1 MLTKLSRASIG
12 VSVLAF
18 LTLTATT
25 ALAASFHFV
34 GSPKAA
40 VVGDDVVVSGKV
52 AGLGNGDITVTV
64 EVDGSVTILCVSPGG
79 NVAPGQNKEPFTA
92 VDSRTFV
99 PSAKNGQFTFTI
111 DVNVADAIA
120 EAVARHECPN
130 GNWTKEVDDVSFDSV
145 TVTVEQNGQVISR
158 TIAL

>member
-1 MLTKLSRASIG
+1 LFNKVSRVALG
-12 VSVLAF
+12 LFVLAA
-18 LTLTATT
+18 LTVTAGK
-25 ALAASFHFV
+25 ALAASLHFV

-40 VVGDDVVVSGKV
+40 VVGDAVVVSGKV

-64 EVDGSVTILCVSPGG
+64 EVEGEVTVLCVSPGG

-111 DVNVADAIA
+111 AVDVADAIA
-120 EAVARHECPN
+120 EAVAQHECAN
-130 GNWTKEVDDVSFDSV
+130 RNWTKEVDDVSFNSV
-145 TVTVEQNGQVISR
+145 TITVEQDGQTISR
-158 TIAL
+158 TLGL

>member
-1 MLTKLSRASIG
+1 MVKKAGYVTLCLG
-12 VSVLAF
+12 VLAAV
-18 LTLTATT
+18 TLSATN
-25 ALAASFHFV
+25 ALAGSLHFV

-40 VVGDDVVVSGKV
+40 VVGDAVVVSGKV

-64 EVDGSVTILCVSPGG
+64 EVDGEVTVLCVSPGG

-111 DVNVADAIA
+111 AVDVADAIA
-120 EAVARHECPN
+120 EAVAQHECAN
-130 GNWTKEVDDVSFDSV
+130 RNWTKEVDDISFDSA
-145 TVTVEQNGQVISR
+145 TVTVEQGGQTISR
-158 TIAL
+158 TLGL

>member
-1 MLTKLSRASIG
+1 MLKKAAYVTLCLG
-12 VSVLAF
+12 VLAAV
-18 LTLTATT
+18 TLSATN
-25 ALAASFHFV
+25 ALAGSLHFV

-40 VVGDDVVVSGKV
+40 VVGDAVVVSGKV

-64 EVDGSVTILCVSPGG
+64 EVDGEVTVLCVSPGG

-111 DVNVADAIA
+111 AVDVADAIA
-120 EAVARHECPN
+120 EAVAQHECAN
-130 GNWTKEVDDVSFDSV
+130 RNWTKEVDDISFDSA
-145 TVTVEQNGQVISR
+145 TVTVEQGGQTISR
-158 TIAL
+158 TLGL

>member
-1 MLTKLSRASIG
+1 MLKKAAYVTLCLG
-12 VSVLAF
+12 VLAAV
-18 LTLTATT
+18 TLSATN
-25 ALAASFHFV
+25 ALAGSLHFV

-40 VVGDDVVVSGKV
+40 VVGDAVVVSGKV

-64 EVDGSVTILCVSPGG
+64 EVDGEVTVLCVSPGG

-111 DVNVADAIA
+111 AVDVADAIA
-120 EAVARHECPN
+120 EAVAQHECAN
-130 GNWTKEVDDVSFDSV
+130 RNWSKEVDDISFDSA
-145 TVTVEQNGQVISR
+145 TVTVEQGGQTISR
-158 TIAL
+158 TLGL